1 MKMMKCTESEAYLQA
16 SFYAYK
22 IEPTAEAA
30 TGCAYQAF
38 KKGDIDGA
46 VKFFDEAIQLETDN
60 VKKAEKA
67 YAAAAVLASAKKL
80 SQARSYCQ
88 KAISFNE
95 NYGAPYILIA
105 NLYAMSPNWSD
116 ESALNKCT
124 YFAVIDKLQRA
135 KAVHPSVAE
144 EANKLIGTYSGHT
157 PQAKDLFMLG
167 YKQGDRITI
176 GGWIG
181 ETTTIR

>member
-1 MKMMKCTESEAYLQA
+1 MDPKVEANQTDLAYLKKVIDIMKMMRCTRKRSLSAQA

-80 SQARSYCQ
+80 SQARSY
-88 KAISFNE
+88 
-95 NYGAPYILIA
+95 
-105 NLYAMSPNWSD
+105 
-116 ESALNKCT
+116 
-124 YFAVIDKLQRA
+124 
-135 KAVHPSVAE
+135 
-144 EANKLIGTYSGHT
+144 
-157 PQAKDLFMLG
+157 
-167 YKQGDRITI
+167 
-176 GGWIG
+176 
-181 ETTTIR
+181 

>member
-1 MKMMKCTESEAYLQA
+1 MSRCVCDHNIRFHIHNNILRCYATWPEYRNF
-16 SFYAYK
+16 SFIDRYT
-22 IEPTAEAA
+22 IAEIR
-30 TGCAYQAF
+30 F
-38 KKGDIDGA
+38 H
-46 VKFFDEAIQLETDN
+46 
-60 VKKAEKA
+60 
-67 YAAAAVLASAKKL
+67 
-80 SQARSYCQ
+80 
-88 KAISFNE
+88 
-95 NYGAPYILIA
+95 YIRNTNCFRIA

-135 KAVHPSVAE
+135 KQVDPSVAE
-144 EANKLIGTYSGHT
+144 EANSLIGRYSGHT